1 MRPRR
6 PTHSLSRRRAISRL
20 PARACPA
27 TAQGP
32 SRRRARVWHRARG
45 QQTLEAASVRGPA
58 ASFTMSRL
66 VRDRLT
72 LQLCVCRTVLSEW
85 GHRLQC
91 HLAQR
96 HGCWRHRVRRLMS
109 RRMVG
114 PGQPSVLPLRR
125 VAEPAHRHLHAYVT
139 AHARLAWSA
148 RDSHGRARAA
158 EVFCPARASGAIDGF
173 ASWPL
178 TAADATPINITS
190 TACDETYGGAP
201 WRLCQ
206 SDGTWSTVTSA
217 CQGRPHSR
225 THHTAIER
233 ETYKH
238 THTHTD

>member
-148 RDSHGRARAA
+148 RDSPRCTWPRACGRGVLSGACIGRDRRLCIVAAHGRR
-158 EVFCPARASGAIDGF
+158 R
-173 ASWPL
+173 
-178 TAADATPINITS
+178 DAN
-190 TACDETYGGAP
+190 
-201 WRLCQ
+201 
-206 SDGTWSTVTSA
+206 
-217 CQGRPHSR
+217 
-225 THHTAIER
+225 
-233 ETYKH
+233 
-238 THTHTD
+238 